1 MANLFTQ
8 NLSTRV
14 TEKYYAI
21 KILTS
26 KLQRTAANIGFI
38 NKVIYNQVIPKL
50 AEVKGEFLNNNDKH
64 DSEIIILLC
73 HLLETKGN

>member
-14 TEKYYAI
+14 TEKYYTI

-26 KLQRTAANIGFI
+26 KLQRTAANIVFI

-64 DSEIIILLC
+64 DSEIKILLC